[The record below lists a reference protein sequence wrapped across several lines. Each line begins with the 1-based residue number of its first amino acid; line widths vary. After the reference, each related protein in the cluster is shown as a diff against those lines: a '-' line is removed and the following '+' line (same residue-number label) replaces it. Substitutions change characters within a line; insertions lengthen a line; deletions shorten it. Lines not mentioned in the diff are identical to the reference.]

1 MHTVTS
7 KQILTPLAEAVFQ
20 LILII
25 SEADINKSAIPDLSQ
40 LAKVVDAQIVNLVSI
55 GTKIQNQQNA
65 DEKLK
70 LEMPKA
76 CNEGLD
82 SYNCSVESVNAPRY
96 RYKRA

>member
-7 KQILTPLAEAVFQ
+7 KLILTPLADAVFQ

-25 SEADINKSAIPDLSQ
+25 SDSDINETAIPDLST
-40 LAKVVDAQIVNLVSI
+40 LATVVNSQIENLITI

-76 CNEGLD
+76 CTLGNSFFLTF
-82 SYNCSVESVNAPRY
+82 
-96 RYKRA
+96 